1 MSLPPTTECGMTT
14 GSPLDRCRTAHFDV
28 SRVVEG
34 LPVQVNSTN
43 GDGADGQV
51 APPTRVTPETLLS
64 EYCHQDTEDTLP
76 LPGHIIDV
84 PWDSETEESGDV
96 HRSLLPPQGGLDD
109 VHASWA
115 AAESD
120 DDLSEVP
127 SGDMKSMGPMDSVL
141 RFDSGRE
148 CGTPESFYQDSDH
161 YTQPD
166 D

>member
-1 MSLPPTTECGMTT
+1 MAMVLMGKSHRHLVLLQKLC
-14 GSPLDRCRTAHFDV
+14 S
-28 SRVVEG
+28 
-34 LPVQVNSTN
+34 QSTVIKT
-43 GDGADGQV
+43 D
-51 APPTRVTPETLLS
+51 
-64 EYCHQDTEDTLP
+64 QDTEDTLP
-76 LPGHIIDV
+76 LPGHVIDV

-96 HRSLLPPQGGLDD
+96 HRSLLPPRGGLDD

-115 AAESD
+115 ATESD

-127 SGDMKSMGPMDSVL
+127 SGDMKCMGPMDSVL

-148 CGTPESFYQDSDH
+148 CGTPESFYQVSDH